1 MSCYHKTLSPLI
13 LPTLNFHTIAL
24 SGWSDGRPFPPRRV
38 GVSRSAV
45 EVEKWR
51 SKYKY
56 LSPALNS
63 LGKGNEFE
71 REGGRVNFFLGMSNS
86 VIQFHHYPECR
97 VELEKGPSEGS

>member
-1 MSCYHKTLSPLI
+1 MNNIIS
-13 LPTLNFHTIAL
+13 AL
-24 SGWSDGRPFPPRRV
+24 DTKIFID
-38 GVSRSAV
+38 
-45 EVEKWR
+45 
-51 SKYKY
+51 KY

>member
-1 MSCYHKTLSPLI
+1 MRKADDVARPYKIKEKSILCHPRPNGSKTCC
-13 LPTLNFHTIAL
+13 TLRLLLF
-24 SGWSDGRPFPPRRV
+24 
-38 GVSRSAV
+38 
-45 EVEKWR
+45 
-51 SKYKY
+51 KY

>member
-1 MSCYHKTLSPLI
+1 MAAPGLVT
-13 LPTLNFHTIAL
+13 
-24 SGWSDGRPFPPRRV
+24 
-38 GVSRSAV
+38 
-45 EVEKWR
+45 
-51 SKYKY
+51 KY

>member
-1 MSCYHKTLSPLI
+1 MQYLTSLSILI
-13 LPTLNFHTIAL
+13 YLEEYPIEVRDKIGTDQDNMVSLTFH
-24 SGWSDGRPFPPRRV
+24 
-38 GVSRSAV
+38 
-45 EVEKWR
+45 
-51 SKYKY
+51 YKY

>member
-1 MSCYHKTLSPLI
+1 MIFTKVKQ
-13 LPTLNFHTIAL
+13 NQ
-24 SGWSDGRPFPPRRV
+24 PF
-38 GVSRSAV
+38 S
-45 EVEKWR
+45 
-51 SKYKY
+51 YKY
-56 LSPALNS
+56 LSAALNS